1 MERSEELSHGGATGF
16 TTPPGIS
23 FQRIPPDKSLASM
36 LVANEI
42 DIAAVNR
49 AFQKDSN
56 IIDRST
62 HIRARGGDW
71 SKVKPLFPDMIA
83 EGTRFFGEHGFI
95 PANHAY
101 VIRGDV
107 DREYPWLA
115 FNLYSAFVK
124 AKAIAQ
130 ERLADSIPTGL
141 IFGKEYFA
149 KTREIFGADPFPY
162 GIKQNRPMLQTLI
175 EYSHE
180 QGLTPKKSEI
190 EDLFAPSTV
199 DL

>member
-1 MERSEELSHGGATGF
+1 VYR
-16 TTPPGIS
+16 
-23 FQRIPPDKSLASM
+23 R
-36 LVANEI
+36 
-42 DIAAVNR
+42 
-49 AFQKDSN
+49 
-56 IIDRST
+56 
-62 HIRARGGDW
+62 
-71 SKVKPLFPDMIA
+71 
-83 EGTRFFGEHGFI
+83 
-95 PANHAY
+95 
-101 VIRGDV
+101 
-107 DREYPWLA
+107 YPWLG
-115 FNLYSAFVK
+115 FNLFSAFVK

-130 ERLADSIPTGL
+130 ENLADSIPSGF

-162 GIKQNRPMLQTLI
+162 GINQNGAMLETII